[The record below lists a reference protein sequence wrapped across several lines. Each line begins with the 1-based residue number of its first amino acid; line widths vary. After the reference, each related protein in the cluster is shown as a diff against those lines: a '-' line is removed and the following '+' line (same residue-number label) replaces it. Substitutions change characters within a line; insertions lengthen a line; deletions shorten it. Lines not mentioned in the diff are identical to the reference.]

1 MIKHLT
7 HAQIDKAAWDARC
20 RASANAHWY
29 GLSATLDAAASGWNA
44 LIDEETDEQMPL
56 PWRSKLGVKYL
67 YQPFMVQ
74 HCGPWSP
81 GVCDVSRFLAAI
93 PRSYRYADIYLGHE
107 HAAAVSHVKFEE
119 RRNHVLDL
127 RPGLEVVRAG
137 YSTNHRR
144 SLRKAEKSG
153 VEGPTPASAK
163 EVGTFL
169 EHSSQFREWGTTPE
183 QVATMHRILHSSE
196 KDGSG
201 FGRVVKHAGKPV
213 AMAWFATFQGTLV
226 FLKGMA
232 SAEGREVSAL
242 HRLIDGTIVEC
253 AGKHMQ
259 LDLAGGNETD
269 LARFYSGFGGV
280 PVVYLRALMNRL
292 PPIVRKLKQ

>member
-1 MIKHLT
+1 
-7 HAQIDKAAWDARC
+7 
-20 RASANAHWY
+20 
-29 GLSATLDAAASGWNA
+29 
-44 LIDEETDEQMPL
+44 
-56 PWRSKLGVKYL
+56 
-67 YQPFMVQ
+67 
-74 HCGPWSP
+74 
-81 GVCDVSRFLAAI
+81 
-93 PRSYRYADIYLGHE
+93 LGHE

-169 EHSSQFREWGTTPE
+169 EHSAQFREWGTTPE